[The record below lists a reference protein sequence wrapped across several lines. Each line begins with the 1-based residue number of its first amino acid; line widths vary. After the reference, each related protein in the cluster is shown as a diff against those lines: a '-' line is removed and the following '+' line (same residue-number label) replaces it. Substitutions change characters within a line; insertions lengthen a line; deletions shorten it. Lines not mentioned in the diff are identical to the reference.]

1 MGRWAR
7 AHSDRRTQH
16 LPFPRHRIPALETFR
31 TLLCR
36 FDWSLLREALNGWL
50 TAVNVERIRL
60 DEKVLRG
67 SQREGEAPWMGV
79 AALGHRVGRVLG
91 QMVAKGRD
99 PTEAALALLE
109 PISLEGRMVTLDAGW
124 MTQPVVRKG
133 VEKGGRPGADLREP
147 TGGGGGGAA
156 WAAGPWGDGTTLPM
170 SGKFPR
176 ATVGWRSGN
185 SGWRRARSGDLSG
198 GGGWRARPP
207 VWRGDPAASMSALP
221 AVGAGGLGGA
231 GADRGGRCVGWAPEG
246 TGGPGRAA
254 GPLRDGEPAPR
265 GPGWE
270 FR

>member
-79 AALGHRVGRVLG
+79 AALDHRVGRVLG
-91 QMVAKGRD
+91 QMVVGGRD

-133 VEKGGRPGADLREP
+133 SRKGGRPGADPREP

-156 WAAGPWGDGTTLPM
+156 WAAGPWGM
-170 SGKFPR
+170 
-176 ATVGWRSGN
+176 
-185 SGWRRARSGDLSG
+185 
-198 GGGWRARPP
+198 RPP
-207 VWRGDPAASMSALP
+207 SRCPGSSQGPRSAGDPGTL
-221 AVGAGGLGGA
+221 AGGERGA
-231 GADRGGRCVGWAPEG
+231 GADLEAED
-246 TGGPGRAA
+246 GGPGLRFGGVIRRRRCRLSRRSEPEAWVEPEPIGVAGGSVGRRRA
-254 GPLRDGEPAPR
+254 RGEVLEGPR
-265 GPGWE
+265 G
-270 FR
+270 R